1 MTGLGWCPKCYVLL
15 TPSERSSQSF
25 LGVPVRRG
33 IYFQSQPYPHLAS
46 LRCDALIR
54 RFGPDG
60 KKVRYQMHY
69 LSIHDPR
76 DFASDL
82 PVRGTALHALIDDD
96 GR

>member
-1 MTGLGWCPKCYVLL
+1 
-15 TPSERSSQSF
+15 
-25 LGVPVRRG
+25 
-33 IYFQSQPYPHLAS
+33 
-46 LRCDALIR
+46 
-54 RFGPDG
+54 
-60 KKVRYQMHY
+60 MHY